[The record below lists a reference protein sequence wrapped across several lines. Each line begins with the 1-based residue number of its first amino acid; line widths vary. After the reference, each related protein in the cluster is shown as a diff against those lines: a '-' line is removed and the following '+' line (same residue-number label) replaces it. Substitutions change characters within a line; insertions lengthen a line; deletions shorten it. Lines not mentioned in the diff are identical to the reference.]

1 MDELKPVVPQ
11 GWQCPI
17 CGRVYSPTTM
27 FCLCC
32 ARNEIMEVTSE
43 TYIVPED
50 MRGEK
55 KKE

>member
-1 MDELKPVVPQ
+1 MTELTPFVPQ

-32 ARNEIMEVTSE
+32 GGKQVTKVTTR
-43 TYIVPED
+43 TYVVPED
-50 MRGEK
+50 MRGE
-55 KKE
+55 EEND